1 MTTITQQKYQ
11 IVIGLEVHAQLKTK
25 SKLFCAC
32 STQFGKEPNANTC
45 PVCLG
50 YPGVLPVLNK
60 QAVDYAIKAGL
71 ALGCQIDLHSKFDR
85 KQYFY
90 PDLPKG
96 YQISQFDKPLCNHG
110 KLNIGSKEVRIL
122 RIHMEEDAGK
132 LVHAGAERLHGSDY
146 SLVDL
151 NRASTPLVEIVS
163 EPDIRS
169 AEEAVLY
176 VKELRKVLLYLDVCD
191 GNMQEGSL
199 RCDVNISLNK
209 PGEPFG
215 TRAEIKNVNSFRSIS
230 RAIDYEYKRQSEII
244 DQGGTVVQET
254 RLFDEHTG
262 KTHSMRS
269 KEDAHDY
276 RYFPDPDL
284 LPLILTQEKVD
295 RINQTL
301 PELPQQK
308 KNRYVAEFG
317 INPDSAEIITDDL
330 ATALFFEEVLSRG
343 ANPIKA
349 VNWLNG
355 QVSAYLNE
363 NNLTLDQTKLTP
375 ELLAE
380 MISLIEDGTIS
391 DNIAKNDII
400 IDLITLGISART
412 QVQNKGLAQ
421 ITDTSAIEAIVKE
434 VLDSNPNQVAQF
446 KSGNDKIKGFF
457 VGQIMKKTQGKAS
470 PQIINECLDKLLSA

>member
-1 MTTITQQKYQ
+1 
-11 IVIGLEVHAQLKTK
+11 
-25 SKLFCAC
+25 
-32 STQFGKEPNANTC
+32 
-45 PVCLG
+45 
-50 YPGVLPVLNK
+50 
-60 QAVDYAIKAGL
+60 
-71 ALGCQIDLHSKFDR
+71 
-85 KQYFY
+85 
-90 PDLPKG
+90 
-96 YQISQFDKPLCNHG
+96 
-110 KLNIGSKEVRIL
+110 
-122 RIHMEEDAGK
+122 
-132 LVHAGAERLHGSDY
+132 
-146 SLVDL
+146 
-151 NRASTPLVEIVS
+151 
-163 EPDIRS
+163 
-169 AEEAVLY
+169 
-176 VKELRKVLLYLDVCD
+176 
-191 GNMQEGSL
+191 
-199 RCDVNISLNK
+199 
-209 PGEPFG
+209 
-215 TRAEIKNVNSFRSIS
+215 
-230 RAIDYEYKRQSEII
+230 
-244 DQGGTVVQET
+244 
-254 RLFDEHTG
+254 
-262 KTHSMRS
+262 MRS

-295 RINQTL
+295 KINQTL

-308 KNRYVAEFG
+308 KNRYVAQFS

-400 IDLITLGISART
+400 IDLITLGVSART

-421 ITDTSAIEAIVKE
+421 ITDTSAIEDIVKE

-470 PQIINECLDKLLSA
+470 PQIINQCLDKLLSA